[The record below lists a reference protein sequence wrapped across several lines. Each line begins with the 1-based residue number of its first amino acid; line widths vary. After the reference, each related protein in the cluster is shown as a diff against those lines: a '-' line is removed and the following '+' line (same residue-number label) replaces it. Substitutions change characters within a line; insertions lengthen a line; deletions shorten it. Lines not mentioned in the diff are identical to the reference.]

1 MMEENKDREK
11 IVCEKLFN
19 ISLLSSQY
27 LINYSIPIRRNSNS
41 SSCKDKIVKKKKF
54 IFRKYILRNIYI
66 CIYIHDSSTIPRIE
80 EFFSPKLPR
89 NAYENIYRLTLITRE
104 IRFSSRLTSAKGM
117 ADVRSLCQ
125 QHYPAPIYQANYR
138 DTLLE
143 SEISLRETIW
153 WWPSIIRRYSGI
165 YSRMTVEQI
174 PNFEGSGAKRGIFF
188 FSSLLFRA
196 NLSGLGSGPVWIS
209 RHVPK
214 SFNDAKLSL
223 RGTARVRRRERP
235 SRESEDSIK

>member
-66 CIYIHDSSTIPRIE
+66 HIHDSSTIPRIE

-143 SEISLRETIW
+143 SEISLEGDNMVVAFDNPEIFGD
-153 WWPSIIRRYSGI
+153 I
-165 YSRMTVEQI
+165 
-174 PNFEGSGAKRGIFF
+174 FEDDCRTDSEFRGFGSEERDFF
-188 FSSLLFRA
+188 FLLPPFSSQFIG
-196 NLSGLGSGPVWIS
+196 SGLGTRLDFAS
-209 RHVPK
+209 RAEILQRRKTFIAWHGK
-214 SFNDAKLSL
+214 GKKE
-223 RGTARVRRRERP
+223 RTALEGV
-235 SRESEDSIK
+235 